1 VKIFKSSSDLTE
13 YIGFQRDTKK
23 VGFVP
28 TMGALHEGHLQLIR
42 TSKKDNDITV
52 CSIFVNPT
60 QFNRKDDF
68 EKYPRTLEKDLELL
82 EDVNCDAAF
91 VPTPEQIYP
100 KGPDFYKVTLD
111 LGHLGKILEATHRPG
126 HFEGVVQVVYRLF
139 EIVRPHSAYFGKKD
153 YQQCKVI
160 EKLGNQYFPEIHI
173 KTMPTVREP
182 DGLAMS
188 SRNQRLSEQGRKSAL
203 NLFLALSEAADMY
216 KKRVDIENIK
226 QNVTD
231 KYFTKNNLRCEYFE
245 IASKDSLLPLHNHEK
260 EAVILTAVWVE
271 DVRLIDNMEAELE
284 RDFISDFG

>member
-1 VKIFKSSSDLTE
+1 MTIVKIFKNSSELTE
-13 YIGFQRDTKK
+13 YIGVQREAKK

-28 TMGALHEGHLQLIR
+28 TMGALHEGHLQLVR
-42 TSKKDNDITV
+42 TSKKENDITV

-82 EDVNCDAAF
+82 EHVNCNVAF

-100 KGPDFYKVTLD
+100 QGPDFHKVKLD

-139 EIVRPHSAYFGKKD
+139 EIVSPHSAYFGKKD

-160 EKLGNQYFPEIHI
+160 EKLGNQYFPDINI

-188 SRNQRLSEQGRKSAL
+188 SRNLRLSAQGRKTAL
-203 NLFLALSEAADMY
+203 NLYLALCEAADMY
-216 KKRVDIENIK
+216 KKRVDIEIIK
-226 QNVTD
+226 QKVKD
-231 KYFTKNNLRCEYFE
+231 KYFAKNNLRCEYFE
-245 IASKDSLLPLHNHEK
+245 VASRDSLLPLHTHQK

-271 DVRLIDNMEAELE
+271 DVRLIDNMEVEL
-284 RDFISDFG
+284 